1 MQGAAVED
9 RTMSRWFWRTCALIA
24 PCLIGCSS
32 AEPTGPG
39 TAQLPPGCFR
49 LTLGS
54 WSGSHEALDPPTF
67 LILMDSVGADG
78 LERGQRLVRAVPIV
92 TRADYQWMWWSTIP
106 ADSLRLVFTGG
117 FVGVDVHL
125 ARRDSTWQGVANAFT
140 DVAPSTQATAAATL
154 APMFCP
160 P

>member
-1 MQGAAVED
+1 
-9 RTMSRWFWRTCALIA
+9 MSRWLLYASALLVPWMVA
-24 PCLIGCSS
+24 CSS
-32 AEPTGPG
+32 REPTNPG

-49 LTLGS
+49 LTLGA
-54 WSGSHEALDPPTF
+54 WSGPHEAVDPPTY
-67 LILMDSVGADG
+67 LALMDSVGFDG
-78 LERGQRLVRAVPIV
+78 LERGQRLVRGVPHV
-92 TRADYQWMWWSTIP
+92 MSSPYPWMWWSTVP

-125 ARRDSTWQGVANAFT
+125 ARRDSTWQGMASAFT
-140 DVAPSTQATAAATL
+140 DVAPATQATVEATL